1 MTAKELL
8 SLVAKLGNF
17 NEDNIPLRAKQIY
30 CYIATTYLNLPNK
43 DISEILGYT
52 SHRDGYDAI
61 RKNNIVIT
69 DMISTNSDLLPWYFT
84 SLVDYIKDYLLTPIK
99 EKQSIKEYLS
109 STHTPTV
116 SLKDPLFKL
125 TKRDL
130 ILKIIEMR
138 QLLKFVEDT
147 YEANK
152 SKI

>member
-8 SLVAKLGNF
+8 NLIAKLGNF
-17 NEDNIPLRAKQIY
+17 KEDNIPLRAKQIY
-30 CYIATTYLNLPNK
+30 CYIATTYLNLPDK
-43 DISEILGYT
+43 DVSEILGY
-52 SHRDGYDAI
+52 SAHRDGYYTI

-84 SLVDYIKDYLLTPIK
+84 SLIDYIKDYLLKPIV

-109 STHTPTV
+109 STHEPTV
-116 SLKDPLFKL
+116 SVKDPLFKL

-130 ILKIIEMR
+130 ILKIVELR